1 MLTSTL
7 YLHGIAIHKST
18 SIYSRSSRS
27 WCIGIN
33 KILVI
38 APNYTPGTG
47 PSNALYFLKYV
58 NATKILFFKQD
69 SSTYYKDMNMYA
81 LSIYN
86 LGINHYVLSRIVKS
100 LVERLRPD
108 YTLSI
113 APELLLSLEEEVLKK
128 TIVIPQG
135 VLEPVHINMSLHQL
149 ELYLH
154 IRK

>member
-1 MLTSTL
+1 
-7 YLHGIAIHKST
+7 
-18 SIYSRSSRS
+18 
-27 WCIGIN
+27 
-33 KILVI
+33 
-38 APNYTPGTG
+38 
-47 PSNALYFLKYV
+47 
-58 NATKILFFKQD
+58 
-69 SSTYYKDMNMYA
+69 MNMYA